1 MRIQPLSLLVRERF
15 EMPRASALFPRSR
28 RLARAPLEPFACFAF
43 SAVAAAAAGDL
54 L

>member
-1 MRIQPLSLLVRERF
+1 MRIRPLSLHMPFIVRERF

-28 RLARAPLEPFACFAF
+28 RLARAPLESLAF
-43 SAVAAAAAGDL
+43 SAVAGAAGDL